1 MLIIPT
7 KAKKLKSL
15 AYREPTKQRTHS
27 IFKIFAQEQSKIS
40 ANRCHAAIYY
50 GVKRNTGNLDI
61 LIEPTKENGAK
72 LIDALKE
79 NELEIPEIKPE
90 EFEQKLV
97 LAFGLEPDAVD
108 ILNYTPGLDF
118 ETTFRNSIE
127 VDFSGLKV
135 RMIDIRD
142 LITNKEH
149 LNREGEKSY
158 LDKYDV
164 EVLKKILQK
173 RNTE

>member
-1 MLIIPT
+1 MSLQSKEHT
-7 KAKKLKSL
+7 RFLKSL
-15 AYREPTKQRTHS
+15 LKNKVKFLLIDVMLRYTM
-27 IFKIFAQEQSKIS
+27 
-40 ANRCHAAIYY
+40 
-50 GVKRNTGNLDI
+50 GVRRNTGDLDI